1 MTSSHAPRAAART
14 PPTAPF
20 QNNAQRGYVAQ
31 VSKAYY
37 NVIINKER
45 IKLLEANIL
54 RLKKIFDDTKA
65 FNQQGF
71 AELIDVERLEVQLN
85 NLLTEKDKIVKLIGL
100 SETMLKFQM
109 GYKLDE
115 NQDIAVLGVDQDSD
129 SEWAPGVEL
138 YARHTFPNRIFLQ
151 AEWNYVEDDFE
162 ESGGSRSATE
172 ETSTWTF
179 SIGRKF

>member
-1 MTSSHAPRAAART
+1 MTAFGTAVKVDQERT
-14 PPTAPF
+14 
-20 QNNAQRGYVAQ
+20 
-31 VSKAYY
+31 
-37 NVIINKER
+37 
-45 IKLLEANIL
+45 
-54 RLKKIFDDTKA
+54 KIPV
-65 FNQQGF
+65 G
-71 AELIDVERLEVQLN
+71 AEIS
-85 NLLTEKDKIVKLIGL
+85 LTLGRNEFGVD
-100 SETMLKFQM
+100 FQM

-138 YARHTFPNRIFLQ
+138 YARHAFPNRIFLQ

-162 ESGGSRSATE
+162 ESGGGRSATE